1 MSDSGHA
8 VRKKVHSKKVSRSL
22 IALSSAAVLGVYS
35 AGYMRTRAAAERFLE
50 EPVRR
55 RPVTPVAAA
64 GEAPAAAVSPA
75 PMMPGTAEPA
85 AIRSAGAAQVPAAPP
100 PARAAA
106 TDVNPAAAIE
116 SKAAAVETV
125 ATVAP
130 SVAPAQPAQPA
141 PLATMANATPVALAA
156 VQQTLGALPAG
167 LSAPPAKAKYLDGT
181 YTGWGTCRHGDI
193 QAKVVIADGKIT
205 SAGISQ
211 CLTRYSCSWISP
223 LPPQVITRQSPET
236 DFVSGATDSTN
247 ASYFAVVEALSQA
260 KPK

>member
-1 MSDSGHA
+1 MGEA
-8 VRKKVHSKKVSRSL
+8 GRGAKKKTHSKKVSRSL
-22 IALSSAAVLGVYS
+22 IVLSSAAVLGVYS
-35 AGYMRTRAAAERFLE
+35 AGYMRTRAAAEQFLE

-55 RPVTPVAAA
+55 RPVAPAAVA
-64 GEAPAAAVSPA
+64 GEAPAALPSA
-75 PMMPGTAEPA
+75 PVAPA
-85 AIRSAGAAQVPAAPP
+85 AEGPAKNSDTANAPASAPSASPP
-100 PARAAA
+100 PDAAA
-106 TDVNPAAAIE
+106 SDPKPVVTG
-116 SKAAAVETV
+116 SKAAAVEI
-125 ATVAP
+125 A
-130 SVAPAQPAQPA
+130 APAAPA
-141 PLATMANATPVALAA
+141 PAPIAALANASPVALAA
-156 VQQTLGALPAG
+156 VQQTLGGLPAG

-193 QAKVVIADGKIT
+193 QAKVVIADGKIA

-247 ASYFAVVEALSQA
+247 AYYFAVVEALSQA